1 MTDDI
6 KVELETQANAG
17 DGPKDNVSP
26 VDPTNTEKET
36 GNE

>member
-6 KVELETQANAG
+6 KAELDAQATSG
-17 DGPKDNVSP
+17 DGPEDTVSP

-36 GNE
+36 DNG

>member
-6 KVELETQANAG
+6 KSDLDAQAAAG
-17 DGPKDNVSP
+17 DGPRDNVSP
-26 VDPTNTEKET
+26 VDPTDTEKET

>member
-6 KVELETQANAG
+6 KADLDAQAAAG
-17 DGPKDNVSP
+17 DGPEDNVSP
-26 VDPTNTEKET
+26 VDPTDTNKET

>member
-6 KVELETQANAG
+6 KSDLDAQVAAG
-17 DGPKDNVSP
+17 DGPADNVSP
-26 VDPTNTEKET
+26 VDPTDTEKET

>member
-6 KVELETQANAG
+6 KAELDAQAAAG
-17 DGPKDNVSP
+17 DGPEDNATP
-26 VDPTNTEKET
+26 VDPTSTEKET

>member
-6 KVELETQANAG
+6 KVELETQAAAG
-17 DGPKDNVSP
+17 DGPEDNVSP
-26 VDPTNTEKET
+26 VDPTNTDKET